1 MSRPQFQ
8 TSSQV
13 SPLQGQIVNGGLID
27 FQDNFHRGL
36 SEYVQQCNNTG
47 GVSSQV
53 PGPGG
58 YGMMGAGFMPQQSIN
73 FQQTGAGQ
81 LPCISGPP
89 SFIHVNGVTYKPVED
104 AHSSAKATTGQA
116 PDPPARVESEPR
128 ILTDEDID
136 RRVKDRVEVWA
147 STQRKQPAG
156 RVSRAQSDEERVAA
170 RVSSVNEGMRGRFRS
185 PM

>member
-8 TSSQV
+8 TSSQA

-36 SEYVQQCNNTG
+36 SEYVQQCNSNGMSAQAPAAGYSMVG
-47 GVSSQV
+47 G
-53 PGPGG
+53 
-58 YGMMGAGFMPQQSIN
+58 GFMPQQSIN
-73 FQQTGAGQ
+73 FQQTGPGQ

-89 SFIHVNGVTYKPVED
+89 SFIHVNGVTYKPVEET
-104 AHSSAKATTGQA
+104 HSAKTGQA
-116 PDPPARVESEPR
+116 PDISTRVESEPR

-147 STQRKQPAG
+147 STQRKQPVG
-156 RVSRAQSDEERVAA
+156 RAARGQSDEERVAA
-170 RVSSVNEGMRGRFRS
+170 RVTTVNEGMRGRFRS